1 MSLMTLDRKWHC
13 RFGSVFVEV
22 MMMMM
27 MMMMMVV
34 VVVVIVMLV
43 P

>member
-27 MMMMMVV
+27 LMMMVV